1 MARIKRSGTK
11 GVRRAAQAQGRA
23 AGARRARAKTA
34 SLLDR
39 AMGLL
44 PFDDDQWDRVFMA
57 LILAAFAGVVFVI
70 ANLAGVPAVAQAE
83 VARIASANG
92 FEVRAVRVSGTA
104 RMDESVVYAR
114 ALAQRD
120 RPMPLVDIEG
130 LRADLLKLP
139 WVKDARVSLQLPD
152 TLAIDIIEREP
163 HAVLEKPDHLM
174 LIDATGH
181 ELTPVTADAAEGML
195 RISGPGAARQMPAL
209 DDLLAAAPALA
220 LDKRIVAAEWIGN
233 RRWNLT
239 FSTGQVLAL
248 PEGRDLAAGQL
259 VKFAN
264 LDGQNRLIGGKVASF
279 DMRNPPRIYMRVP
292 GSGDRLELEGSG
304 E

>member
-11 GVRRAAQAQGRA
+11 GVRRAAQVQGRA
-23 AGARRARAKTA
+23 AGARRAKARTA
-34 SLLDR
+34 SLFDR

-44 PFDDDQWDRVFMA
+44 PFNEDQWDSVFMA
-57 LILAAFAGVVFVI
+57 LILAALAGIVFVI
-70 ANLAGVPAVAQAE
+70 ANLAGVPAMAQAE

-92 FEVRAVRVSGTA
+92 FEVRAVRVSGTQ
-104 RMDESVVYAR
+104 RMDESEVYAR

-120 RPMPLVDIEG
+120 RPMPLVDIEA

-152 TLAIDIIEREP
+152 TLAIDIVEREP
-163 HAVLEKPDHLM
+163 HAVLEKPDHLV
-174 LIDATGH
+174 LIDAAGH
-181 ELTPVTADAAEGML
+181 ELTPVTVEAAEGML
-195 RISGPGAARQMPAL
+195 RISGPGAARQMSAL
-209 DDLLAAAPALA
+209 DDLLASAPALA
-220 LDKRIVAAEWIGN
+220 LEKRIVAAEWIGN

-248 PEGRDLAAGQL
+248 PEGRDLAASQL

-292 GSGDRLELEGSG
+292 GRGDRVELEGSG
-304 E
+304 Q